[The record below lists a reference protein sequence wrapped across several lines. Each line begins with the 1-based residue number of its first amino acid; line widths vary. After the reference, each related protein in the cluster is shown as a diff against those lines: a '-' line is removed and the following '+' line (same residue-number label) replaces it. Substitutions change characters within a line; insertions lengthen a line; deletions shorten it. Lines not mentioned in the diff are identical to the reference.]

1 MMMHPAL
8 ALAGGLVFLL
18 GGNAGGP
25 AAAAQYIACPGT
37 DAHVE
42 AGDSRDAEAGCRG
55 AADAVAFLARQGLRT
70 AVRIEIRFVDRL
82 PAPES
87 ALSHGCYVSTETRI
101 YMRGFSACRAL
112 AAQGGIPVDR
122 ALHRALVAHEVAHRI
137 AAANFAVPKPT
148 LVAQEY
154 IAYVTMFATMPPDA
168 RARLLERLPGSGF
181 DSERQINATY
191 YGFDPNRFGAQAYR
205 HYLRPE
211 NGPPFI
217 AHVLAGKALTD
228 DDPP

>member
-1 MMMHPAL
+1 MHPAL

-18 GGNAGGP
+18 GVNAGGP
-25 AAAAQYIACPGT
+25 AAAAQYIACPGI

-42 AGDSRDAEAGCRG
+42 AGDSRDTEAGCRG
-55 AADAVAFLARQGLRT
+55 AADAVAFLARHGLRT

-82 PAPES
+82 PAPAS
-87 ALSHGCYVSTETRI
+87 ALAHGCYVPTEQRI
-101 YMRGFSACRAL
+101 YMLRFSACRAL
-112 AAQGGIPVDR
+112 ASHAGVPVDR
-122 ALHRALVAHEVAHRI
+122 ALHRGLVAHEVAHRI

-148 LVAQEY
+148 VVAQEY
-154 IAYVTMFATMPPDA
+154 IAYVTMIATMAPAA

-191 YGFDPNRFGAQAYR
+191 YGFDPNRFGAEAYR
-205 HYLRPE
+205 HYLRPA
-211 NGPPFI
+211 NGPAFI
-217 AHVLAGKALTD
+217 ARVLAGQALTD